1 MKNGKAALWIVLSL
15 LFAGRA
21 LAAPDESA
29 VEKGRQVYQK
39 WCLPCHGDGVGKP
52 GTDALAEHYKGQ
64 KPAVLEQ
71 RSDLTPEMIRQFVRH
86 GVLFMPSFRKTEIT
100 DADLAAI
107 SSYLT
112 RNNKPKP

>member
-1 MKNGKAALWIVLSL
+1 MKNGKAALWIILSL

-39 WCLPCHGDGVGKP
+39 WCQPCHGDGVGKP
-52 GTDALAEHYKGQ
+52 GTDALAEYYKGK
-64 KPAVLEQ
+64 KPAVLDQ
-71 RSDLTPEMIRQFVRH
+71 RTDLTPEMIRLFVRR
-86 GVLFMPSFRKTEIT
+86 GVLFMPSFRKTEVS
-100 DADLAAI
+100 DAELAAI
-107 SSYLT
+107 SAYLT